1 MKNTK
6 QNQSTG
12 EVHNLM
18 MKDRKGWK
26 QNRKNTHLKCKECIN
41 GETHII
47 CKDLK
52 MYILKKKQKDILQ
65 KKDSETPNV
74 LQNSIEENK
83 L

>member
-1 MKNTK
+1 M
-6 QNQSTG
+6 
-12 EVHNLM
+12 
-18 MKDRKGWK
+18 
-26 QNRKNTHLKCKECIN
+26 

-52 MYILKKKQKDILQ
+52 MYILKKKKKKDILQ

-74 LQNSIEENK
+74 LQNSIEENM